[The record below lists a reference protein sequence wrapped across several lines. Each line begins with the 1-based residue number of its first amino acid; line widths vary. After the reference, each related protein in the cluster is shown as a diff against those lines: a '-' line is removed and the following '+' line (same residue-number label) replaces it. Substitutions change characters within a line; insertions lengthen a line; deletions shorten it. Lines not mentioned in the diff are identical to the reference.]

1 MACRCL
7 DAAGNERQWPEP
19 ITLDD
24 HSVIVAEGAKEFIWE
39 PEVLIFP
46 NGKLLGTSSEIC
58 GSFSVGFLKS
68 WGIPQLQQVSA
79 SIGFNRL
86 VIVE

>member
-1 MACRCL
+1 MLPGPGFHASRVAVACRCL
-7 DAAGNERQWPEP
+7 DAAEP

-46 NGKLLGTSSEIC
+46 KKLLGSSSEC
-58 GSFSVGFLKS
+58 GYGSK
-68 WGIPQLQQVSA
+68 
-79 SIGFNRL
+79 
-86 VIVE
+86 